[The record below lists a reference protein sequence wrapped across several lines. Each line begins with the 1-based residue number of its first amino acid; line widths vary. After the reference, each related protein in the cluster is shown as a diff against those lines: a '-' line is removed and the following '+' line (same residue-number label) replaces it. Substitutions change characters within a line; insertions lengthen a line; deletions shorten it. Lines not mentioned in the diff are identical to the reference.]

1 MSALPFTGERFTPEC
16 VREMWYEHWH
26 RYAFAAPVLR
36 GKRVLDAACGEGYGS
51 AILAGVAES
60 VDGVDISADAV
71 GHARDRYGNRPG
83 LTFHV
88 ADATRLPFPD
98 AHFDAVVSFETLEHL
113 EAQDEL
119 LAGFRRVLSP
129 GGFLLISSPDKRV
142 YSDLSGYQN
151 EFHVRELYRK
161 ELIDLIHRH
170 FPAMRL
176 FGQKLMFQSMIV
188 ADDGVLDSAG
198 VSISAD
204 GGTRLESRFTLDPM
218 YFLVACAASE
228 SALPNLPSLHV
239 FSDQEESVYRHY
251 EHEIRKNMQAGQML
265 IERDRRI
272 AELEAA
278 LSRAQSV
285 TAAPEVSNPPPTAQP
300 FWRRWF

>member
-1 MSALPFTGERFTPEC
+1 MPFTGERFTPEC

-26 RYAFAAPVLR
+26 RYAFAAPVVHGLS
-36 GKRVLDAACGEGYGS
+36 VLDAACGEGYGS
-51 AILAGVAES
+51 AILAGVAHS
-60 VDGVDISADAV
+60 VDGVDISAEAI
-71 GHARDRYGNRPG
+71 GHARDRYGDRPG
-83 LTFHV
+83 LSFHV
-88 ADATRLPFPD
+88 ADATKLPFPD
-98 AHFDAVVSFETLEHL
+98 QQFDAVVSFETLEHL
-113 EAQDEL
+113 HAQDEL
-119 LAGFRRVLSP
+119 LAGFRRVLKP

-142 YSDLSGYQN
+142 YSDVTGYQN
-151 EFHVRELYRK
+151 EFHVRELYRQ
-161 ELIDLIHRH
+161 ELIDLIRRH

-176 FGQKLMFQSMIV
+176 YGQKLMFQSMII

-198 VSISAD
+198 IGISVE
-204 GGTRLESRFTLDPM
+204 GGTRLESSFTLDPM
-218 YFLVACAASE
+218 YFLVACAATE
-228 SALPNLPSLHV
+228 AELPDLPGLHV

-278 LSRAQSV
+278 LAAAR
-285 TAAPEVSNPPPTAQP
+285 TATVAPTAPGSPPAALP